1 MPMADQEDVSRAR
14 SDRVLLSITSVNKRF
29 GDFVAL
35 RDVDLDVHEGEV
47 VVVLGASGSGK
58 STLCRCI
65 NRLETIDSGQITFD
79 GRELPQEGGELAAL
93 RADVGMVFQSFNLFA
108 HKTVLHNVV
117 LGPTRVRKVPR
128 DQAVKE
134 ARALLE
140 RVGVGDKESRYPA
153 ELSGGQ
159 QQRVAIARALAMH
172 PKLMLFDEPTSA
184 LDPEMIREV
193 LDVMVGLA
201 RDGMTMVAVTHEMG
215 FARQAADRVVF
226 MDAGQIVEIGPPDE
240 FFTEPRTERARDF
253 LSTILQH

>member
-1 MPMADQEDVSRAR
+1 MVDQADGTSTP
-14 SDRVLLSITSVNKRF
+14 SGKVLLSVESVNKRF
-29 GDFVAL
+29 GDFTAL
-35 RDVDLDVHEGEV
+35 KDVDLQVAEGEV
-47 VVVLGASGSGK
+47 VVILGASGSGK

-65 NRLETIDSGQITFD
+65 NRLESIDSGRVVFD
-79 GRELPQEGGELAAL
+79 GRELPQEGTELARL

-108 HKTVLHNVV
+108 HKTVLENVT
-117 LGPTRVRKVPR
+117 LGPIRVRRTPKA
-128 DQAVKE
+128 QAVEE
-134 ARALLE
+134 ARALLN
-140 RVGVGDKESRYPA
+140 RVGVGQKESAHPA

-159 QQRVAIARALAMH
+159 QQRVAIARSLAMH

-201 RDGMTMVAVTHEMG
+201 KDGMTMVAVTHEMG

-226 MDAGQIVEIGPPDE
+226 MDAGQIVETGPPEE
-240 FFTEPRTERARDF
+240 FFTRPRTERARDF

>member
-1 MPMADQEDVSRAR
+1 MVDEADGTTAPSGK
-14 SDRVLLSITSVNKRF
+14 VLLSIESVNKKF

-35 RDVDLDVHEGEV
+35 RDVDLEIHEGEV

-65 NRLETIDSGQITFD
+65 NRLETIDSGRIVFD
-79 GRELPQEGGELAAL
+79 GKELPQEGSALAAL

-108 HKTVLHNVV
+108 HKTVLDNVV
-117 LGPTRVRKVPR
+117 LGPTRVRKTPKAT
-128 DQAVKE
+128 AVEE
-134 ARALLE
+134 ARALLD
-140 RVGVGDKESRYPA
+140 RVGVGHKESSHPA

-226 MDAGQIVEIGPPDE
+226 MDAGQIVEIGTPE
-240 FFTEPRTERARDF
+240 QFFTEPRTERARDF